1 MPVPIKECI
10 ISTMRSIIKYFAGW
24 NIAPD
29 DNKHIKLLVSLVVLI
44 LLLPQIPFLLSTSIT
59 TFIGTHEVFAQS
71 EEEKNT
77 NNTNMDSM
85 KGDNNIISPLTEWV
99 GVFALGATVGLVSS
113 LGYKPVYSKS
123 RSISITNLSIAI
135 LSISAGII
143 HLLLIQE
150 HMKEAFMW
158 GVFFLITGIAQLIF
172 GIIIIIMGGK
182 LSPINKSIL
191 YYFGIVGNTLLVG
204 IFVLVRLITP
214 PFTSEGAPINE
225 LEPNGII
232 TIIIEI
238 LLVVLL
244 AYLLKSTNKIKKSQ
258 KLIR

>member
-1 MPVPIKECI
+1 MQI
-10 ISTMRSIIKYFAGW
+10 
-24 NIAPD
+24 N
-29 DNKHIKLLVSLVVLI
+29 LLVLSMVILL
-44 LLLPQIPFLLSTSIT
+44 LLLPQIPLFLFTSVT
-59 TFIGTHEVFAQS
+59 TFGGNYKVFAQS
-71 EEEKNT
+71 ENDENN
-77 NNTNMDSM
+77 NNTNMSPM
-85 KGDNNIISPLTEWV
+85 KEDNIISPLTEWV
-99 GVFALGATVGLVSS
+99 GVFALGITVGLVSS

-150 HMKEAFMW
+150 HMKEAFVW
-158 GVFFLITGIAQLIF
+158 GISFLISGIAQLIF
-172 GIIIIIMGGK
+172 GIIIILMGGK

-191 YYFGIVGNTLLVG
+191 YYFGIIGNALLVG

-214 PFTSEGAPINE
+214 PFSTEAAPINE

-232 TIIIEI
+232 TIITEI

-244 AYLLKSTNKIKKSQ
+244 AYLIKSTSKSLRSQ
-258 KLIR
+258 KVIH

>member
-1 MPVPIKECI
+1 MSSIKCF
-10 ISTMRSIIKYFAGW
+10 TGW
-24 NIAPD
+24 NITVD
-29 DNKHIKLLVSLVVLI
+29 GELHIKLLVLSLLI
-44 LLLPQIPFLLSTSIT
+44 LLLLPQIPLFLFTSVT
-59 TFIGTHEVFAQS
+59 TFGGNYKVFAQS
-71 EEEKNT
+71 ENDE
-77 NNTNMDSM
+77 NNNANMSPM
-85 KGDNNIISPLTEWV
+85 KEDNIISPLTEWV
-99 GVFALGATVGLVSS
+99 GVFALGITVGLVSS

-123 RSISITNLSIAI
+123 RSISFTKLSIAI

-158 GVFFLITGIAQLIF
+158 GVFFLISGIAQLIF
-172 GIIIIIMGGK
+172 GIIVIIMGGK

-191 YYFGIVGNTLLVG
+191 YYFGIIGNALLVG

-214 PFTSEGAPINE
+214 PFSTEAVPINE

-232 TIIIEI
+232 TIITEI

-244 AYLLKSTNKIKKSQ
+244 AYLIKSISKSQ
-258 KLIR
+258 RSQKVIH

>member
-1 MPVPIKECI
+1 MQI
-10 ISTMRSIIKYFAGW
+10 
-24 NIAPD
+24 N
-29 DNKHIKLLVSLVVLI
+29 LLVLSMVVLL
-44 LLLPQIPFLLSTSIT
+44 LLLPQIPLFLFTSVT
-59 TFIGTHEVFAQS
+59 TFGGNYKVFAQS
-71 EEEKNT
+71 ENDE
-77 NNTNMDSM
+77 NNNANMSPM
-85 KGDNNIISPLTEWV
+85 KEDNIISPLTEWV
-99 GVFALGATVGLVSS
+99 GVFALGITVGLVSS

-150 HMKEAFMW
+150 HMKESFMW
-158 GVFFLITGIAQLIF
+158 GVFFLISGIAQLIF
-172 GIIIIIMGGK
+172 GIIIILMGGK

-191 YYFGIVGNTLLVG
+191 YYFGIIGNALLVG

-214 PFTSEGAPINE
+214 PFSTEAVPINE

-232 TIIIEI
+232 TIITEI

-244 AYLLKSTNKIKKSQ
+244 AYLIKSTSKSLRSQ
-258 KLIR
+258 KVIH

>member
-1 MPVPIKECI
+1 M
-10 ISTMRSIIKYFAGW
+10 SSIKYFTGW
-24 NIAPD
+24 NIALD
-29 DNKHIKLLVSLVVLI
+29 GDMHIKLLVLSMVILL
-44 LLLPQIPFLLSTSIT
+44 LLLPQIPLFLFTSVT
-59 TFIGTHEVFAQS
+59 TFGGNYKVFAQS
-71 EEEKNT
+71 ENDENN
-77 NNTNMDSM
+77 NNTNMSPM
-85 KGDNNIISPLTEWV
+85 KEDNIISPLTEWI
-99 GVFALGATVGLVSS
+99 GIFALGITVGLVSS

-123 RSISITNLSIAI
+123 RSISIINLSIAI

-172 GIIIIIMGGK
+172 GIIIIIIGGE
-182 LSPINKSIL
+182 LSPIKSIL
-191 YYFGIVGNTLLVG
+191 YYFGIIGNALLVG

-214 PFTSEGAPINE
+214 PFSSEAAPVNE

-244 AYLLKSTNKIKKSQ
+244 AYLIKSTSKSQ
-258 KLIR
+258 RSQKVIQ

>member
-1 MPVPIKECI
+1 MPVHIKECI
-10 ISTMRSIIKYFAGW
+10 ISTMSSIKYFAGW

-59 TFIGTHEVFAQS
+59 TFIGTHDAFAQS
-71 EEEKNT
+71 ENDENN
-77 NNTNMDSM
+77 NNTNMSAM
-85 KGDNNIISPLTEWV
+85 KEDNIISPLTEWV
-99 GVFALGATVGLVSS
+99 GVFALGITVGLVSS

-123 RSISITNLSIAI
+123 RSISITNISIAI

-158 GVFFLITGIAQLIF
+158 GIFFLISGIAQLIF

-191 YYFGIVGNTLLVG
+191 YYFGIIGNALLVG

-214 PFTSEGAPINE
+214 PFSSEAAPINE

-232 TIIIEI
+232 TIITEI

-258 KLIR
+258 KVIH

>member
-1 MPVPIKECI
+1 MPVHIKECI
-10 ISTMRSIIKYFAGW
+10 ISTMSSIKYFAGW
-24 NIAPD
+24 NIAPY

-44 LLLPQIPFLLSTSIT
+44 LLLPQIPFLSSTSIT
-59 TFIGTHEVFAQS
+59 AFIGTHDAFAQS
-71 EEEKNT
+71 ENDENN
-77 NNTNMDSM
+77 NNTNMSPM
-85 KGDNNIISPLTEWV
+85 KEDNIISPLTEWV
-99 GVFALGATVGLVSS
+99 GVFALGITVGLVYS

-158 GVFFLITGIAQLIF
+158 GIFFLISGIAQLIF

-191 YYFGIVGNTLLVG
+191 YYFGIIGNALLVG

-214 PFTSEGAPINE
+214 PFSSEAAPINE

-258 KLIR
+258 KVIH

>member
-1 MPVPIKECI
+1 MPVHIKECI
-10 ISTMRSIIKYFAGW
+10 ISTMSSIIKYFAGW

-59 TFIGTHEVFAQS
+59 AFIGTHDAFAQS
-71 EEEKNT
+71 ENDENN
-77 NNTNMDSM
+77 NNTNMSPM
-85 KGDNNIISPLTEWV
+85 KEDNIISPLTEWV
-99 GVFALGATVGLVSS
+99 GVFALGITVGLVSS

-158 GVFFLITGIAQLIF
+158 GIFFLISGIAQLIF

-191 YYFGIVGNTLLVG
+191 YYFGIIGNALLVG

-214 PFTSEGAPINE
+214 PFSSEA
-225 LEPNGII
+225 
-232 TIIIEI
+232 
-238 LLVVLL
+238 
-244 AYLLKSTNKIKKSQ
+244 SSNK
-258 KLIR
+258 RTRT